1 MADPSGEEDAP
12 MQLVVK
18 LLINAAA
25 IWVAARIVDGITLEE
40 EPLTIILVALVFG
53 LVNTFIRP
61 ILKLVSLPALILTLG
76 LFTFVINAA
85 MLAITA
91 GLLDGLSIDGFGAA
105 LLGAVIV
112 TIVSW
117 GLNALLTDD

>member
-1 MADPSGEEDAP
+1 MK
-12 MQLVVK
+12 LVLK

-40 EPLTIILVALVFG
+40 EALTIILVALVFA

-61 ILKLVSLPALILTLG
+61 ILKLISLPVLILTLG

-91 GLLDGLSIDGFGAA
+91 GILDGLSIDGFGSA

-112 TIVSW
+112 TLVSW